1 MVQQYMYSPATPTYS
16 PSYRPLYAS
25 YVPKNKTKELN
36 VAGFNFKCHGCF
48 IFAVL
53 LLLFV
58 LYCIRIIN
66 DPMYAQEVAVQYPD
80 FVNFLL
86 TMQGKVIVAV
96 GVVIVIYL
104 FNFAYKH
111 NK

>member
-1 MVQQYMYSPATPTYS
+1 MYSPATPTYS

-25 YVPKNKTKELN
+25 YAPKKQGKGLDMSM
-36 VAGFNFKCHGCF
+36 FDFKCHGCF
-48 IFAVL
+48 ILAVL
-53 LLLFV
+53 ILLFI
-58 LYCIRIIN
+58 LYCVRIIN
-66 DPMYAQEVAVQYPD
+66 DPMYAQEVALNYPD

-86 TMQGKVIVAV
+86 TMQGKVVVAL

-104 FNFAYKH
+104 FSYAYKH